1 MSDLD
6 PSLKRNRKVYPLG
19 LKREMLKIKVK
30 GYFDNGDLRVDST
43 VAALVKYFIDKARH
57 NIETASLLMEA
68 SNNLENKK
76 GLKVSADYV
85 GYDWVISCGYYAMFH
100 AATAALS
107 VIGIKAESHES
118 LIEGLE
124 YHFVLKEKAIESEDI
139 EKIKSA
145 KRLDE
150 KYVNRM
156 WATKSKRNTAQ
167 YRADTVIAQKDAEKI
182 YKNAID
188 FVNILESLVKGLK

>member
-1 MSDLD
+1 MSDL
-6 PSLKRNRKVYPLG
+6 KK
-19 LKREMLKIKVK
+19 EMLKIKVK

-43 VAALVKYFIDKARH
+43 ITALVQYHIDKARH
-57 NIETASLLMEA
+57 NIETASLLKEA
-68 SNNLENKK
+68 SKDRETKK
-76 GLKVSADYV
+76 RLKISEDYI

-100 AATAALS
+100 AATAAMAA
-107 VIGIKAESHES
+107 IGIKAESHES

-124 YHFVLKEKAIESEDI
+124 YHFVLKEKAIESKDI

-145 KRLDE
+145 KKLDE

-167 YRADTVIAQKDAEKI
+167 YKADVVIAQKDAEKI

-188 FVNILESLVKGLK
+188 FVNTLESLIKGLK

>member
-1 MSDLD
+1 LGIDIGGNKMSDL
-6 PSLKRNRKVYPLG
+6 KK
-19 LKREMLKIKVK
+19 EMLKIKVK
-30 GYFDNGDLRVDST
+30 GYFENGDLKADST
-43 VAALVKYFIDKARH
+43 ITTLVEYHVDKARH
-57 NIETASLLMEA
+57 NIETSSLLMEV
-68 SNNLENKK
+68 SKDKESKK
-76 GLKVSADYV
+76 KLKVSADYI

-100 AATAALS
+100 AATAALAA
-107 VIGIKAESHES
+107 IGIKAQSHES

-124 YHFVLKEKAIESEDI
+124 YHFVLKEKAIASDDI

-167 YRADTVIAQKDAEKI
+167 YRADSVIVQKDAEKI

-188 FVNILESLVKGLK
+188 FVDTIESLIRGLK

>member
-1 MSDLD
+1 MSN
-6 PSLKRNRKVYPLG
+6 LKK
-19 LKREMLKIKVK
+19 EMLKIKVK
-30 GYFDNGDLRVDST
+30 GYFENGELRVDPTIT
-43 VAALVKYFIDKARH
+43 VLVAYYVDKARH
-57 NIETASLLMEA
+57 NIETASLFMEA
-68 SNNLENKK
+68 SGSKETKK
-76 GLKVSADYV
+76 RLKVSEDYI

-100 AATAALS
+100 AATAALAI
-107 VIGIKAESHES
+107 IGIKAESHES

-167 YRADTVIAQKDAEKI
+167 YKADAVIAQKDAEKI

-188 FVNILESLVKGLK
+188 FVDALESLIRELK

>member
-1 MSDLD
+1 MGINIGDN
-6 PSLKRNRKVYPLG
+6 KMNNFK
-19 LKREMLKIKVK
+19 KEMLKIKVK
-30 GYFDNGDLRVDST
+30 GYFENGDLRVDST
-43 VAALVKYFIDKARH
+43 IAVLVKYHIDKARH
-57 NIETASLLMEA
+57 NIETGSLLMDISKNE
-68 SNNLENKK
+68 EVKK
-76 GLKVSADYV
+76 RLKVRTDYI

-100 AATAALS
+100 AATAALAA
-107 VIGIKAESHES
+107 IGVKARSHES

-124 YHFVLKEKAIESEDI
+124 YHFVFKEKAIESEDVD
-139 EKIKSA
+139 KIKSA

-167 YRADTVIAQKDAEKI
+167 YKADTVIARKDAEKI

-188 FVNILESLVKGLK
+188 FVDMMESLIKGLEED

>member
-1 MSDLD
+1 MSDL
-6 PSLKRNRKVYPLG
+6 KN
-19 LKREMLKIKVK
+19 EMLKIKVK
-30 GYFDNGDLRVDST
+30 GYFDNGDLKADPTIT
-43 VAALVKYFIDKARH
+43 VLVKYHIDKARH
-57 NIETASLLMEA
+57 NIETGSLLMEISKDEA
-68 SNNLENKK
+68 IKK
-76 GLKVSADYV
+76 SLKLSTDYI
-85 GYDWVISCGYYAMFH
+85 GYDWIISCGYYAMFH
-100 AATAALS
+100 AATAALAA
-107 VIGIKAESHES
+107 IGIKAQSYES

-124 YHFVLKEKAIESEDI
+124 YHFVLKEKAIESKDI

-167 YRADTVIAQKDAEKI
+167 YKADSVIAQKDAERI

-188 FVNILESLVKGLK
+188 FVDTIESLIKELK

>member
-1 MSDLD
+1 
-6 PSLKRNRKVYPLG
+6 
-19 LKREMLKIKVK
+19 
-30 GYFDNGDLRVDST
+30 
-43 VAALVKYFIDKARH
+43 
-57 NIETASLLMEA
+57 
-68 SNNLENKK
+68 
-76 GLKVSADYV
+76 
-85 GYDWVISCGYYAMFH
+85 MFH
-100 AATAALS
+100 AATAALAA
-107 VIGIKAESHES
+107 IGIKAESHES

-124 YHFVLKEKAIESEDI
+124 YHFVFKGKAMESEDI

-167 YRADTVIAQKDAEKI
+167 YKADAVIAQQDAEKI

-188 FVNILESLVKGLK
+188 FVDTLESLIKGLK

>member
-1 MSDLD
+1 MNNF
-6 PSLKRNRKVYPLG
+6 KK
-19 LKREMLKIKVK
+19 EMLKIKVK
-30 GYFDNGDLRVDST
+30 GYFENGDLRVDST
-43 VAALVKYFIDKARH
+43 IAVLEKYHIDKARH
-57 NIETASLLMEA
+57 NIETGSLLMDISKNE
-68 SNNLENKK
+68 EVKRR
-76 GLKVSADYV
+76 LKVRTDYI

-100 AATAALS
+100 AATAALAA
-107 VIGIKAESHES
+107 IGVKARSHES

-124 YHFVLKEKAIESEDI
+124 YHFVFKEKAIESEDI

-167 YRADTVIAQKDAEKI
+167 YKADAVIARKDAEKI

-188 FVNILESLVKGLK
+188 FVDIVESLIRGLE

>member
-1 MSDLD
+1 MSDL
-6 PSLKRNRKVYPLG
+6 KK
-19 LKREMLKIKVK
+19 EMLKIKVK
-30 GYFDNGDLRVDST
+30 GYFDNGDLRVDPT
-43 VAALVKYFIDKARH
+43 ITALVKYHVDKARH
-57 NIETASLLMEA
+57 NIETGSLLMEV
-68 SNNLENKK
+68 SEDKESKK
-76 GLKVSADYV
+76 RLKVSADYV
-85 GYDWVISCGYYAMFH
+85 GYDWTISCGYYAMFH
-100 AATAALS
+100 AATAALAA
-107 VIGIKAESHES
+107 IGIKAESHES

-124 YHFVLKEKAIESEDI
+124 YHFVFKEKAIESEDI

-167 YRADTVIAQKDAEKI
+167 YKADAVIAQQDAGKI

-188 FVNILESLVKGLK
+188 FVDTLESLIKESK